1 MEMERLVDGREAD
14 RQKYIMKKNSYI
26 MLQDDYN
33 SLDQKYE
40 AERQKVRE
48 LEERIR
54 NLENLNHREKEERRF
69 CQKKLE
75 SFERKDR

>member
-1 MEMERLVDGREAD
+1 MLMEMERLVDGREAD

-40 AERQKVRE
+40 AER
-48 LEERIR
+48 
-54 NLENLNHREKEERRF
+54 
-69 CQKKLE
+69 
-75 SFERKDR
+75 